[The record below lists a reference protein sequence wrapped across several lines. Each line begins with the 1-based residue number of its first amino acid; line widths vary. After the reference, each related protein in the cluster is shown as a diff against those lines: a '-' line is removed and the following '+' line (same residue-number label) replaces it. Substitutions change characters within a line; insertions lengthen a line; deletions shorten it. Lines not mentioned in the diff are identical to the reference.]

1 MGSIGGGGRYDN
13 LTRTFGLKNMSGI
26 GISFGFERIY
36 LVMDQ
41 LGLFPKTLSY
51 QTKVL
56 FANFGVEAVKIIFPY
71 LNQLRNQSISCELYP
86 IESKLKKQLGYANS
100 KGIHKVILIG
110 PEELEQNTFI
120 LKNMKSGEQTTYPLS
135 NLIKI
140 LN

>member
-13 LTRTFGLKNMSGI
+13 LTNTFGLKNISGI

-36 LVMDQ
+36 LVMDE
-41 LGLFPKTLSY
+41 LGLFPKSLSPKT
-51 QTKVL
+51 QVL
-56 FANFGVEAVKIIFPY
+56 FANFGVEAVNIIFPY
-71 LNQLRNQSISCELYP
+71 LNQLRNQNISCELYP

-110 PEELEQNTFI
+110 SEELEQNTFI
-120 LKNMKSGEQTTYPLS
+120 LKNMKSGEQTSYPLS